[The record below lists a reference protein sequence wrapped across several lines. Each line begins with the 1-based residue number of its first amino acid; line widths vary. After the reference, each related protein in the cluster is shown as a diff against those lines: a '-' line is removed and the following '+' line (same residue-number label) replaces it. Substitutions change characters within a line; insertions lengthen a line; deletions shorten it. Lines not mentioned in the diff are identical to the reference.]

1 MTATMEPM
9 PSVDEATAE
18 PEHQP
23 GLGTRLLASQR
34 FSNVTIFGLLVLIVV
49 FFSIVT
55 PSGSFLSNFN
65 LTSIALS
72 GSQLLLL
79 AAGVTFLL
87 IAAGL
92 DLSVGAIVVFSS
104 VLAVKLMVNLTA
116 GLTDT
121 TSGGA
126 DLWLRIVAALGAGLL
141 TGTVWGLVNG
151 LLVVK
156 SKIPSF
162 IVTLA
167 TSTIILGLAQVWTG
181 GINVSGVPPALSS
194 TFGLGKV
201 LGVPWPVVV
210 SFAVTGV
217 LWVIL
222 AGTRFGMRTYAI
234 GANPEAAR
242 RAGINVDRHLLV
254 LYMLVGLLAGL
265 VGMIDIARFTTA
277 SMTGYSTIALQAI
290 TAVIIGGT
298 SLWGGRGKM
307 SGTVVG
313 AFIPATLTSGF
324 VIMNLQPFWQNVAI
338 GCVLIFAVFVDQYRR
353 RAVNTL

>member
-1 MTATMEPM
+1 MTATIEPTPAVDDHSPELEQR
-9 PSVDEATAE
+9 PSLT
-18 PEHQP
+18 
-23 GLGTRLLASQR
+23 TRLLASQR
-34 FSNVTIFGLLVLIVV
+34 FSNGTIFGLLVLIVV
-49 FFSIVT
+49 FFVIAT
-55 PSGSFLSNFN
+55 PSGSFLSSYN

-72 GSQLLLL
+72 GSQLLVL
-79 AAGVTFLL
+79 AAGVTYLL

-92 DLSVGAIVVFSS
+92 DLSVGAVVVFSS
-104 VLAVKLMVNLTA
+104 VVAVKLMVHL
-116 GLTDT
+116 
-121 TSGGA
+121 TSGMGDTSA
-126 DLWLRIVAALGAGLL
+126 GGFDLWIRIVAGLAAGLL
-141 TGTVWGLVNG
+141 TGAGWGLLNG

-167 TSTIILGLAQVWTG
+167 SSTIVLGLAQVWTG
-181 GINVSGVPPALSS
+181 GINVSGVPRVL
-194 TFGLGKV
+194 TTHIGLGKV
-201 LGVPWPVVV
+201 AGIPWPVVI

-254 LYMLVGLLAGL
+254 IYCLVGLLAGL
-265 VGMIDIARFTTA
+265 VGMIDISRFSTA
-277 SMTGYSTIALQAI
+277 SVTGYTTIALQAI

-324 VIMNLQPFWQNVAI
+324 VIMNLQPFWQNVAV

>member
-1 MTATMEPM
+1 MTATIEPT
-9 PSVDEATAE
+9 STVDDNAPESATRPRLSA
-18 PEHQP
+18 
-23 GLGTRLLASQR
+23 RLLASQR
-34 FSNVTIFGLLVLIVV
+34 FSNVTIFSLLLLIVV
-49 FFSIVT
+49 FFVLAT
-55 PSGSFLSNFN
+55 PSGSFLSSYN

-72 GSQLLLL
+72 GSQLLVL
-79 AAGVTFLL
+79 AAGVTYLL

-92 DLSVGAIVVFSS
+92 DLSVGAVVVFSS
-104 VLAVKLMVNLTA
+104 VLAVKLMVHLTS
-116 GLTDT
+116 GMTDT
-121 TSGGA
+121 DSGGL
-126 DLWLRIVAALGAGLL
+126 DLWLRIVVSLAAGLL
-141 TGTVWGLVNG
+141 TGAAWGLVNG

-167 TSTIILGLAQVWTG
+167 TSTIVLGLAQVWTG
-181 GINVSGVPPALSS
+181 GINVSGVPSTLSNHV
-194 TFGLGKV
+194 GLGKV
-201 LGVPWPVVV
+201 AGIPWPVVI
-210 SFAVTGV
+210 SFAVTAV

-222 AGTRFGMRTYAI
+222 AGTRFGLRTYAI

-242 RAGINVDRHLLV
+242 RAGIDVDRHLLV
-254 LYMLVGLLAGL
+254 IYCMVGLLAGL
-265 VGMIDIARFTTA
+265 VGMIDIARFSTA
-277 SMTGYSTIALQAI
+277 SVTGYSTIALQAI

-324 VIMNLQPFWQNVAI
+324 VIMNLQPFWQNVAV

-353 RAVNTL
+353 RAVNAL